1 MKASAI
7 SKKCGFTLIEV
18 LVSLVVLSTGIVLV
32 LRAMGTSAAALS
44 AARVTSRSVMLS
56 DQHLAEIDIALA
68 AGETVATERG
78 DFPDPFSS
86 YRWATDVEG
95 SSEAAGAS
103 SEEGGVGH
111 LRLEISRHG
120 SDRVDMRLDT
130 LVLQ

>member
-7 SKKCGFTLIEV
+7 SKDCGFTLIEV

-32 LRAMGTSAAALS
+32 LRAMGTSAGALS
-44 AARVTSRSVMLS
+44 AARVTSRSVWLA
-56 DQHLAEIDIALA
+56 DQRLAEIDIARA

-78 DFPDPFSS
+78 DFLDPFTS
-86 YRWATDVEG
+86 YRWAIDVEE

-111 LRLEISRHG
+111 LHLEISRHG
-120 SDRVDMRLDT
+120 SDRVDLELDT